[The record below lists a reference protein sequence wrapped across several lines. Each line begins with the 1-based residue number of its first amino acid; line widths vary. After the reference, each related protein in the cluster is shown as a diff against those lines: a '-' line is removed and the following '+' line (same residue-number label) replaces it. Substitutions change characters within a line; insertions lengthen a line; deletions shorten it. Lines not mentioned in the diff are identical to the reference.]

1 MKLQD
6 LVGLLT
12 LRQHAQNLMGGLR
25 GDLKLN
31 KETKDK
37 LYNNI
42 KKIDQLFLDQLSDV
56 VTKAEVDAVT
66 SSEDLDD
73 EVYEKMFENNTGV
86 AQKDPAIKVKTMSN
100 VEGKKSGFVKFG
112 VTEDAV
118 LESPLKNDE
127 TSKENETLFKEELA
141 KLSDEIDSVFNDTTE
156 CTKEEFTKKISGFFG
171 AKGKVAELNT
181 LLKNMSTENIFTAAK
196 QLNELKTSF
205 EKRKKQK
212 LESYKNK

>member
-56 VTKAEVDAVT
+56 VTKIEVDAT

-73 EVYEKMFENNTGV
+73 EVYKKMFENNEGL
-86 AQKDPAIKVKTMSN
+86 AQKDPAIKVKTISD
-100 VEGKKSGFVKFG
+100 VEGKKSGFIKFG

-118 LESPLKNDE
+118 LESSLKNNE
-127 TSKENETLFKEELA
+127 TSKENEDKFKEQLA
-141 KLSDEIDSVFNDTTE
+141 KLSDEIDSIFNDTTE